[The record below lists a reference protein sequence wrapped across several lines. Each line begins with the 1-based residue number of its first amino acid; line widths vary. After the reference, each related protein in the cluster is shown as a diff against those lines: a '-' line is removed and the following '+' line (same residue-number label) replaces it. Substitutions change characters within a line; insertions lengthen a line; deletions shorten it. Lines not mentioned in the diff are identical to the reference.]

1 MVSIS
6 KTHSLLVAAGAV
18 LGVVVPKALA
28 SDTAKRAAVATVAA
42 GMRVKAGYQDIVE
55 QAKAQVDDIVAEAE
69 YLNNPVD
76 VEVAEGG
83 KAE

>member
-42 GMRVKAGYQDIVE
+42 GMRVKAGSQDIVE

-76 VEVAEGG
+76 VEVVEGG

>member
-6 KTHSLLVAAGAV
+6 KTHSLL
-18 LGVVVPKALA
+18 
-28 SDTAKRAAVATVAA
+28 ATVAA

-76 VEVAEGG
+76 VEVVEGG

>member
-6 KTHSLLVAAGAV
+6 KTHSLL
-18 LGVVVPKALA
+18 
-28 SDTAKRAAVATVAA
+28 VAA

-76 VEVAEGG
+76 VEVVEGG
-83 KAE
+83 KSE

>member
-42 GMRVKAGYQDIVE
+42 GMRVLSLIH
-55 QAKAQVDDIVAEAE
+55 I
-69 YLNNPVD
+69 
-76 VEVAEGG
+76 
-83 KAE
+83 